1 MAHTRGV
8 GRVEI
13 GTREWAKRSVNC
25 PRCFAWR
32 NAVGVP
38 QPLESRSLRGFVDA
52 RRSPRF
58 KLEIDIRVYARNCA
72 VARGHTVDIS
82 ESGIAALLMD
92 EVNLQEIVRLEF
104 TVPAGDVEVLALVR
118 QRNAFRYG
126 FEFIEDGPAR
136 RLIDQTCRDL
146 AIEQSVAGSR
156 SK

>member
-1 MAHTRGV
+1 
-8 GRVEI
+8 
-13 GTREWAKRSVNC
+13 
-25 PRCFAWR
+25 
-32 NAVGVP
+32 VGVP

-58 KLEIDIRVYARNCA
+58 QLEVDIRVYARNRA
-72 VARGHTVDIS
+72 VSRGHTVDIS
-82 ESGIAALLMD
+82 ESGIAAMLMD

-104 TVPAGDVEVLALVR
+104 TLPAGDIEVLALVR

-136 RLIDQTCRDL
+136 RLIDRTCRDL
-146 AIEQSVAGSR
+146 AIEQSLCGSR